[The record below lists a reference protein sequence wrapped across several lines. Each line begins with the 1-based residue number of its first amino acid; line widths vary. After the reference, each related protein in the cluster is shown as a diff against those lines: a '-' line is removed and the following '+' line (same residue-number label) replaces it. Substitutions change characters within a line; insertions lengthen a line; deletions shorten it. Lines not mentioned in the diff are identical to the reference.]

1 MWDRAKLWTL
11 SWGGEESRDLLL
23 YPCDRGEKGN
33 HSGVTAGSLIQL
45 LK

>member
-23 YPCDRGEKGN
+23 YPCDRGKRATT
-33 HSGVTAGSLIQL
+33 VV
-45 LK
+45 